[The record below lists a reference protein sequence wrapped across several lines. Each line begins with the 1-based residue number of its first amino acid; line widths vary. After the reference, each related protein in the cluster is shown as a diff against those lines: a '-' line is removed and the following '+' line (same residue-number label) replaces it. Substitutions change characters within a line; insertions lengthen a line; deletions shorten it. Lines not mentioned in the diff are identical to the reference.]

1 MTSDSERTP
10 DRSSS
15 SANDLPTP
23 RQMPAR
29 KRRFS
34 VIWLVPL
41 LAIAIGLGLAI
52 QSVMM
57 KGPEITLSFIHAE
70 GLEAGKT
77 RVKYKDVDIGTVT
90 SILLSKN
97 MESVHVSIQM
107 TKEASAMLV
116 KDSRFWV
123 VRPRIAVG
131 GVSGLTTLLSGAY
144 IAIDPGV
151 SKER

>member
-41 LAIAIGLGLAI
+41 LAIATIGLLWFNPDNLVFNPGNKPVGDSISAVAAL
-52 QSVMM
+52 
-57 KGPEITLSFIHAE
+57 TLWAFL
-70 GLEAGKT
+70 G
-77 RVKYKDVDIGTVT
+77 
-90 SILLSKN
+90 
-97 MESVHVSIQM
+97 MES
-107 TKEASAMLV
+107 ASVPA
-116 KDSRFWV
+116 F
-123 VRPRIAVG
+123 
-131 GVSGLTTLLSGAY
+131 
-144 IAIDPGV
+144 DPANPFADLEDDLPWETGEPV
-151 SKER
+151 ATRGTQRGRAK